1 MKMKE
6 LEAAT
11 GIGRETIRYYI
22 REGLLPEPVR
32 PKRNVAAYGRE
43 HVNRLNLIR
52 RLQQER
58 HLPLSVIKT
67 IVNSEIV
74 DTPTQGFERL
84 IGLEIALGP
93 LLAEGRQLSPMRVE
107 DVARTTGISIEDIRA
122 FDESGFIFIDRRE
135 DGDWLNQRNVRLMEL
150 IAEARGLGFTPE
162 IGYSVE
168 SYDIYVQM
176 TDWMARRAVVG
187 FYSRL
192 GEKLDQPEA
201 ARLGVAGIRFLNEV
215 LPLMMIER
223 IVRLVEQVSA
233 SGGELPRI
241 EGED

>member
-43 HVNRLNLIR
+43 HVSRLNLIR
-52 RLQQER
+52 RLQHER

-74 DTPTQGFERL
+74 DAPTQGFERL
-84 IGLEIALGP
+84 IGLEVALGP
-93 LLAEGRQLSPMRVE
+93 LLAEGRQLSPMRIE
-107 DVARTTGISIEDIRA
+107 DVAKATGISVEDIRA
-122 FDESGFIFIDRRE
+122 FAESGFIFLDERE

-150 IAEARGLGFTPE
+150 IAEARSLGFTPD
-162 IGYSVE
+162 IGYTVDS
-168 SYDIYVQM
+168 
-176 TDWMARRAVVG
+176 
-187 FYSRL
+187 
-192 GEKLDQPEA
+192 
-201 ARLGVAGIRFLNEV
+201 
-215 LPLMMIER
+215 
-223 IVRLVEQVSA
+223 
-233 SGGELPRI
+233 
-241 EGED
+241 

>member
-52 RLQQER
+52 RLQHER

-84 IGLEIALGP
+84 IGLEVALGP
-93 LLAEGRQLSPMRVE
+93 LLAEGRQLSPMRIE
-107 DVARTTGISIEDIRA
+107 DLSQKAGMSIEDIRA
-122 FDESGFIFIDRRE
+122 FAENGFIFIDKKE
-135 DGDWLNQRNVRLMEL
+135 DGDWLNQRNVRLVEL
-150 IAEARGLGFTPE
+150 LAQTRRHGYTPE
-162 IGYSVE
+162 IGYTVD

-187 FYSRL
+187 FYTRL
-192 GEKLDQPEA
+192 GDKLDQPEA
-201 ARLGVAGIRFLNEV
+201 AKLGVEGIRFLNEV
-215 LPLMMIER
+215 LPLMLIER
-223 IVRLVEQVSA
+223 IVRLVEQISA